1 MVKMVLAAA
10 ITGGTL
16 IVLVRFLL
24 LPALLR
30 GLTRPQIDWL
40 RLAFAQHLG
49 WVLAAIVAIAALL
62 GAPVLLVALWAGR
75 RTRKSYD
82 HPISR

>member
-1 MVKMVLAAA
+1 MVLAAA

-24 LPALLR
+24 LPALVR

-40 RLAFAQHLG
+40 RQAFAQHLG
-49 WVLAAIVAIAALL
+49 WVLAAIVMIAALL
-62 GAPVLLVALWAGR
+62 GVPVLLVALWAGR
-75 RTRKSYD
+75 RTRKLYD